1 MRHLIL
7 SAIALATLSACTA
20 GPDNF
25 QRSPKAQQELDR
37 YLQGKVAGAPMT
49 CLPNY
54 RANDMVVIDER
65 TILFRDGANR
75 VYRNDIVGGCTG
87 LGRPGTALVT
97 RQFGGTGL
105 CRGEIA
111 QIVDTSTGSFVG
123 SCSLG
128 DFVPFTGPR
137 RG

>member
-7 SAIALATLSACTA
+7 SAVAVATLSACTA

-37 YLQGKVAGAPMT
+37 YLQGKVAGTPQS

-65 TILFRDGANR
+65 TILFREGNR
-75 VYRNDIVGGCTG
+75 VWRNDIVGGCIG

-97 RQFGGTGL
+97 RQFGGSGL

-111 QIVDTSTGSFVG
+111 QVVDTSIGTPVG
-123 SCSLG
+123 SCALG
-128 DFVPFTGPR
+128 DFVPFTAPR
-137 RG
+137 GG

>member
-7 SAIALATLSACTA
+7 SAVALATLSACTGTA
-20 GPDNF
+20 DNF

-37 YLQGKVAGAPMT
+37 YLQGKVAGEAQT
-49 CLPNY
+49 CLPNF

-65 TILFRDGANR
+65 TILFREGNR
-75 VYRNDIVGGCTG
+75 VWRNDIRGGCTG

-128 DFVPFTGPR
+128 DFVPFTTPR
-137 RG
+137 T